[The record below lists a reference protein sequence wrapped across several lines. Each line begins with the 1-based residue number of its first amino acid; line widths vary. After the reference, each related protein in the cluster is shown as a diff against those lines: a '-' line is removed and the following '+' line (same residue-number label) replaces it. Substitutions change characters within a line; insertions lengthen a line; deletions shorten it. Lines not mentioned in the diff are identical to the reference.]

1 MAFLLSD
8 AASFVNEDII
18 LVDDALMSCSHDR
31 SFTVQRG
38 LIPGGPRS
46 WTRPA
51 YSSSS
56 GWSSASLGSSRET
69 TVMPSISSVSGRR
82 RTTSPLP
89 RSLRC
94 SRPQRTHD
102 MRRCFA
108 CSSRRACAAVR
119 RGRCAGMTWT
129 SQTAFCGSVARSRG
143 SLGIWVI
150 GEPQTERSRRDV
162 PLPPQL

>member
-1 MAFLLSD
+1 MVAEIEPKGVEAHQPGGRAAEPEETANVMSFLLSD

-56 GWSSASLGSSRET
+56 GWSSASLGWSRET
-69 TVMPSISSVSGRR
+69 TVMPSISSVSGRMSR
-82 RTTSPLP
+82 SMVVAKGFSFHEAQQNTAMSTSG
-89 RSLRC
+89 
-94 SRPQRTHD
+94 T
-102 MRRCFA
+102 M
-108 CSSRRACAAVR
+108 
-119 RGRCAGMTWT
+119 
-129 SQTAFCGSVARSRG
+129 
-143 SLGIWVI
+143 
-150 GEPQTERSRRDV
+150 
-162 PLPPQL
+162 